1 MARYRIEFLDQGL
14 NVRAT
19 DEIECA
25 DDAQAIKEAHDV
37 HVPQIGFG
45 FDVWE
50 GVRLSY
56 QHRRQ

>member
-1 MARYRIEFLDQGL
+1 
-14 NVRAT
+14 VRAT
-19 DEIECA
+19 AEIECVN
-25 DDAQAIKEAHDV
+25 DAQAIKEAHGA

-50 GVRLSY
+50 GERLVY